1 MFAPHELGTPIQR
14 QFYSFVEAIGFL
26 STAMT
31 AEEVLPTIRSAAND
45 LMSARGIVIL
55 RRSGDDYH
63 CVAEDASVPH
73 WVGSKIDISERG
85 HGTPRG
91 SVGGSLIPEA
101 AFPVSS
107 TETRHK
113 LTMLLAPEE
122 MGFALAVYWHPC
134 RTPTEFELR
143 VASALDMA
151 GCAALRRLKLGAEVI
166 ELKELVESSKLSHR
180 ELAHRLKN
188 AYASAIGVAR
198 LTLDGDAAS
207 VLGARLKAL
216 SAVHDF
222 LDQEAGQP
230 LDLVDVLTRV
240 LAPYQRSQGNPI
252 AMEGEQISLCS
263 SDATILGIVMNE
275 LATNALKHGALSVQT
290 GHVEV
295 DWLKL
300 DNWLS
305 IRGREHGACGSG
317 SPVASDGTVLL
328 RRLIED
334 RLGGRIDREFNDN
347 GIVIR
352 VEFPVVG

>member
-1 MFAPHELGTPIQR
+1 MRA
-14 QFYSFVEAIGFL
+14 
-26 STAMT
+26 
-31 AEEVLPTIRSAAND
+31 
-45 LMSARGIVIL
+45 
-55 RRSGDDYH
+55 
-63 CVAEDASVPH
+63 
-73 WVGSKIDISERG
+73 
-85 HGTPRG
+85 
-91 SVGGSLIPEA
+91 
-101 AFPVSS
+101 
-107 TETRHK
+107 
-113 LTMLLAPEE
+113 
-122 MGFALAVYWHPC
+122 
-134 RTPTEFELR
+134 
-143 VASALDMA
+143 ASALDMA

-305 IRGREHGACGSG
+305 IRWREHGACGSG